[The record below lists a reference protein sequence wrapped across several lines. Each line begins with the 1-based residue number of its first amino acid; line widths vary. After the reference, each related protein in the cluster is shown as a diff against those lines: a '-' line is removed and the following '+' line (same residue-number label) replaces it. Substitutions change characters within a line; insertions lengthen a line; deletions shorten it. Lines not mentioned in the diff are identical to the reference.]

1 MLALLVIFVVL
12 VVACAQLNC
21 LVERWREEEDSTSRR

>member
-1 MLALLVIFVVL
+1 MVAFLVIFVVL

-21 LVERWREEEDSTSRR
+21 LVERWREDEDSTLRL